1 MSFGSVG
8 GKFDLPN
15 RSTARFLN
23 LHGQLYHRAASLHPN
38 ANMRPSFAQL
48 YVLDTDIAMRERM
61 DYLNQNNQQ
70 PMQEVLTQEDKII
83 ISQVSFK
90 LLINY

>member
-1 MSFGSVG
+1 MSFGSVC
-8 GKFDLPN
+8 GKYDLTN

-23 LHGQLYHRAASLHPN
+23 LHGQLYHRAASLLPN

-48 YVLDTDIAMRERM
+48 YVLDSDIAMRERM

-70 PMQEVLTQEDKII
+70 PMQEVPTQEEKVI
-83 ISQVSFK
+83 ISQVYF
-90 LLINY
+90 INF